1 MLKKISVSDLSIGMY
16 IDKFDGNWLKHPFWK
31 ASFKLE
37 SSKDLN
43 SIKNS
48 EVSHLWI
55 DTSKGDDVI
64 STPPENTKD
73 TAEKATTPAP
83 AKAKPATVSLEKEM
97 LNAQQTLTKAKQAV
111 TDMFK
116 QARMGNT
123 ISTEDVSPL
132 VDEISESINRNPA
145 AIICITRIKNKD
157 DYTYLHSV
165 AVCALMIALGKQL
178 NYTGDMHAL
187 GMAGLLHDVGKMFIP
202 EDILNKPGKL
212 TDEEFETVK
221 NHPLKGWEA
230 LKESG
235 EESEAVL
242 DVCLHHH
249 ERVDG
254 KGYPENLSGD
264 NLSLLARMGAVCDVY
279 DAITSDR
286 SYKKGWE
293 PADALKKMAE
303 WQTGHFDDKV
313 FKAFVKAIG
322 IYPSGTLVKLKSG
335 RLGIVTEQSDK
346 SLLKP
351 KIKIFFSTSSN
362 TPIPTKT
369 IDLGRSQ
376 ESIAS
381 IEDPE
386 NWGFD
391 RQHLIDIIS
400 Q

>member
-1 MLKKISVSDLSIGMY
+1 MLKKIPVSDLRIGMY
-16 IDKFDGNWLKHPFWK
+16 IDKLDGNWLKHPFWK
-31 ASFKLE
+31 TSFKLE
-37 SSKDLN
+37 TNKDL
-43 SIKNS
+43 SIIKKS
-48 EVSHLWI
+48 EITHLWI
-55 DTSKGDDVI
+55 DTKKGDDVK
-64 STPPENTKD
+64 SKAPENTETVTGK
-73 TAEKATTPAP
+73 TPPSQIKEKTL
-83 AKAKPATVSLEKEM
+83 TVPLEKEM
-97 LNAQQTLTKAKQAV
+97 LIAQQTLTKAKEAV

-123 ISTEDVSPL
+123 ISIEDVSPL
-132 VDEISESINRNPA
+132 VDEISESVNRNPA
-145 AIICITRIKNKD
+145 ALICITRIKNKD

-178 NYTGDMHAL
+178 NYEGDLHAL
-187 GMAGLLHDVGKMFIP
+187 GMAGLLHDVGKMSIP

-212 TDEEFETVK
+212 TDEEFDIVK
-221 NHPLKGWEA
+221 SHPLKGWEM

-235 EESEAVL
+235 EKNDITL

-254 KGYPENLSGD
+254 KGYPDNLSGD
-264 NLSLLARMGAVCDVY
+264 DLSLVARMGAVCDVY

-293 PADALKKMAE
+293 PAESLKKMAE
-303 WQTGHFDDKV
+303 WQNGHFDDTV
-313 FKAFVKAIG
+313 FKAFVKTIG
-322 IYPSGTLVKLKSG
+322 IYPTGTLVKLKSG
-335 RLGIVTEQSDK
+335 RLGIVMEQSDK
-346 SLLKP
+346 TLLEP
-351 KIKIFFSTSSN
+351 KIKIFFSVSSN
-362 TPIPTKT
+362 SPIPTKK

-381 IEDPE
+381 IEEPE
-386 NWGFD
+386 DWGFD

>member
-1 MLKKISVSDLSIGMY
+1 MLKKISVSDLCIGMY

-31 ASFKLE
+31 TSFKLE
-37 SSKDLN
+37 SKKDLSTIN
-43 SIKNS
+43 KS
-48 EVSHLWI
+48 EISHLWI
-55 DTSKGDDVI
+55 DTSKGDDVK
-64 STPPENTKD
+64 SKTP
-73 TAEKATTPAP
+73 EKESPPTPTPTPA
-83 AKAKPATVSLEKEM
+83 KEKPETVALEKEM

-111 TDMFK
+111 TEMFK

-123 ISTEDVSPL
+123 ISIEDVSPL

-202 EDILNKPGKL
+202 EEILNKPGKL
-212 TDEEFETVK
+212 TDEEFKIVK

-235 EESEAVL
+235 EKNEVAL

-254 KGYPENLSGD
+254 KGYPEQLSGD
-264 NLSLLARMGAVCDVY
+264 KLSLVARMGAVCDVY

-293 PADALKKMAE
+293 PAEALKKMAE
-303 WQTGHFDDKV
+303 WQNGHFDETV

-322 IYPSGTLVKLKSG
+322 IYPTGTLVKLKSG
-335 RLGIVTEQSDK
+335 RLGIVTDQSNK
-346 SLLKP
+346 TLLTP
-351 KIKIFFSTSSN
+351 KIKTFFSTSSN
-362 TPIPTKT
+362 APIPIK
-369 IDLGRSQ
+369 IVDLSHSQ

-381 IEDPE
+381 VEEPQDL
-386 NWGFD
+386 GFD
-391 RQHLIDIIS
+391 RQHLIDIIN

>member
-1 MLKKISVSDLSIGMY
+1 MLKKISVSDLCIGMY

-31 ASFKLE
+31 TSFKLE
-37 SSKDLN
+37 SSKDLGTIN
-43 SIKNS
+43 KS
-48 EVSHLWI
+48 EISHLWI
-55 DTSKGDDVI
+55 DTSKGDDVK
-64 STPPENTKD
+64 SKTPENIKD
-73 TAEKATTPAP
+73 TSEKTSPPT
-83 AKAKPATVSLEKEM
+83 KEKTKTVTLEKEI

-111 TDMFK
+111 TEMFK

-123 ISTEDVSPL
+123 ISTEDVGPL

-235 EESEAVL
+235 EKNEIAL

-254 KGYPENLSGD
+254 KGYPEKLSGD
-264 NLSLLARMGAVCDVY
+264 KLSLVARMGAVCDVY

-293 PADALKKMAE
+293 PAEALKKMAE
-303 WQTGHFDDKV
+303 WQNGHFDETV
-313 FKAFVKAIG
+313 FKAFVKTIG
-322 IYPSGTLVKLKSG
+322 IYPTGTLVKLKSG
-335 RLGIVTEQSDK
+335 RLGIVTEQSSK
-346 SLLKP
+346 TLLTP
-351 KIKIFFSTSSN
+351 KIKTFFSTSSN
-362 TPIPTKT
+362 APIPTK
-369 IDLGRSQ
+369 IVDLSHSQ

-381 IEDPE
+381 IEEPE
-386 NWGFD
+386 DWGFD